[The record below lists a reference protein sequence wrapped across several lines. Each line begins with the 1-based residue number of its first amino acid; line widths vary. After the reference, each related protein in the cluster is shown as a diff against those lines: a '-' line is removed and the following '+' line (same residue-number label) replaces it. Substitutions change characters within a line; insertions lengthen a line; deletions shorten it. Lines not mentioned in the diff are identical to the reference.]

1 MHLTCGTRDAPAL
14 SWKPFSALQ
23 ACIKDGTCAQWRFE
37 LEALGPEARDG
48 ASDIGGPTHHYRI
61 SGIRNNASWD
71 ERYYLSQWPSGAP
84 AGPLAFARDVSRAA
98 LFHAE
103 CRNCPGRA
111 GEILFVLPLILLGV
125 FVALLPSLHEARTAL
140 TKWQHR
146 QRSAGVHGAA
156 GAASTAAASIAGAW
170 PEVEPSVLSRASFQ
184 FAWAL
189 TPAILTFSAVQAFM
203 GNDLYSAE
211 SFQYIVLAAMSV
223 AMLIMF
229 CAVRPADRS
238 LVLGCCWQG
247 VGVCAA
253 SAALCASGGLALVA
267 NVRRYSDPSL
277 RNPGE
282 TDFTYIGSVA
292 GATHLIVTAAADVA
306 GLVVLA
312 VCAVRTHTRTLSTER
327 LYSAY
332 AMCVRGLF
340 ALVAILHLLGPL
352 AVEVALGLSG
362 IVPSAEERSLS
373 KRFALYSI
381 AGVAFPTCVAL
392 AATKPRC
399 RTLFHNAWLRG
410 GHHHGASVSRG
421 FWGGAPPLFAVPMP
435 TRGLSHAPSAEISMA
450 SPGALAP
457 PPAASGSQRVSVS
470 AFYDAQVAAIPRR
483 APVMPPWEVRADGQ
497 LPTSVPDG
505 EAWGLGAPDLS
516 HWLRDAPPR
525 LAHMRLSE
533 QLGCGGFARVF
544 AARIDAATP
553 TDAATIADASTSA
566 GTTAGTASSR
576 LAGGG
581 GGSGGSGHAG
591 GQAVAVKLFLASA
604 YRSST
609 AGWHGSRAQAASLSA
624 LEAETRL
631 LSEAAHPNIVCA
643 LGRTLVTIADGRF
656 FPALVME
663 LCAGGSLDHLLHA
676 SSPWASPR
684 VGASAAD
691 AREQGGAPSPPDDAP
706 PHGRSAPPVLSTRLQ
721 HSIALDVAAGL
732 AYLHSLSWMHRDV
745 KPANVLLHGPAA
757 SPRAKLGDFGLAT
770 RFGIEQQHHK
780 AKVGTVRYMAPE
792 VRRKMR
798 IECVPPPCNEKASP
812 PHSCPSLSRKS
823 CGRTSPP
830 TRRSTT
836 RGTRTAQTFSPLAC
850 CSGRRC
856 TSSAPSAA

>member
-1 MHLTCGTRDAPAL
+1 MCGL
-14 SWKPFSALQ
+14 
-23 ACIKDGTCAQWRFE
+23 
-37 LEALGPEARDG
+37 
-48 ASDIGGPTHHYRI
+48 GGPLR
-61 SGIRNNASWD
+61 
-71 ERYYLSQWPSGAP
+71 
-84 AGPLAFARDVSRAA
+84 
-98 LFHAE
+98 
-103 CRNCPGRA
+103 
-111 GEILFVLPLILLGV
+111 
-125 FVALLPSLHEARTAL
+125 
-140 TKWQHR
+140 
-146 QRSAGVHGAA
+146 
-156 GAASTAAASIAGAW
+156 
-170 PEVEPSVLSRASFQ
+170 
-184 FAWAL
+184 
-189 TPAILTFSAVQAFM
+189 
-203 GNDLYSAE
+203 
-211 SFQYIVLAAMSV
+211 
-223 AMLIMF
+223 
-229 CAVRPADRS
+229 
-238 LVLGCCWQG
+238 
-247 VGVCAA
+247 
-253 SAALCASGGLALVA
+253 LALVA

-306 GLVVLA
+306 ALVVLA
-312 VCAVRTHTRTLSTER
+312 VCAVRTHTRTLSAER

-362 IVPSAEERSLS
+362 IVTSAEERSLS

-392 AATKPRC
+392 AATKPRS
-399 RTLFHNAWLRG
+399 RTLFHNTWLRG

-435 TRGLSHAPSAEISMA
+435 TLFAVPMPTRGLSHAPSAEIGMA
-450 SPGALAP
+450 SPGALASL
-457 PPAASGSQRVSVS
+457 PAASGTRRVSVS

-483 APVMPPWEVRADGQ
+483 APVMPPWEVTADGQ

-553 TDAATIADASTSA
+553 TDEATIADASTSA
-566 GTTAGTASSR
+566 GATAGAASSR

-581 GGSGGSGHAG
+581 GGSGGSGRAG

-663 LCAGGSLDHLLHA
+663 LCAGGSLDKLLHA
-676 SSPWASPR
+676 SSPWASPPPAGVLPR
-684 VGASAAD
+684 RMLARRAVLPLPRTTRHRTGEAPRRCSAHAC
-691 AREQGGAPSPPDDAP
+691 
-706 PHGRSAPPVLSTRLQ
+706 STRLP
-721 HSIALDVAAGL
+721 SMLRRAWPTCTASAGCTATSSRWTCWCGRGRRRAA
-732 AYLHSLSWMHRDV
+732 A
-745 KPANVLLHGPAA
+745 AAAA
-757 SPRAKLGDFGLAT
+757 SALGPG
-770 RFGIEQQHHK
+770 
-780 AKVGTVRYMAPE
+780 VREGA
-792 VRRKMR
+792 R
-798 IECVPPPCNEKASP
+798 
-812 PHSCPSLSRKS
+812 
-823 CGRTSPP
+823 
-830 TRRSTT
+830 
-836 RGTRTAQTFSPLAC
+836 
-850 CSGRRC
+850 
-856 TSSAPSAA
+856 